1 MRFILR
7 LFPVLALLF
16 LAQCGIS
23 SKAYVSKDFKRDKH
37 ENIIIAKTNDKGFAD
52 AMVTEFLGIGIS
64 VIDRQNMDAMLK
76 EQELSQSGTIDPE
89 TAKRIGKV
97 TGADAI
103 LVLEWYGGMYPLA
116 KLRMVDAESGAIL
129 MSGIFKQ
136 TSGDAVSKT
145 TIAEDFASRIKSQ
158 L

>member
-1 MRFILR
+1 MHSSLR
-7 LFPVLALLF
+7 RLLIISALF

-23 SKAYVSKDFKRDKH
+23 SKAFVSKDFKRDKH
-37 ENIIIAKTNDKGFAD
+37 KNIIIAKTNDKGFAD
-52 AMVTEFLGIGIS
+52 AVVTEFLGIGIS

-76 EQELSQSGTIDPE
+76 EHELTQTGTIDPE
-89 TAKRIGKV
+89 TAKRIGKI

-116 KLRMVDAESGAIL
+116 KLRMIDAESGAIL

-145 TIAEDFASRIKSQ
+145 TIAEDFASRIKGQ

>member
-1 MRFILR
+1 MHSAIRGILV
-7 LFPVLALLF
+7 FSVIILAH
-16 LAQCGIS
+16 CGVS
-23 SKAYVSKDFKRDKH
+23 SKAFVSKDFKRDKH
-37 ENIIIAKTNDKGFAD
+37 KNIIIAKTNDKSFAD
-52 AMVTEFLGIGIS
+52 AIVTEFLGIGIS

-116 KLRMVDAESGAIL
+116 KLRMIDAESGAIL

-136 TSGDAVSKT
+136 TSGEAVSKS
-145 TIAEDFASRIKSQ
+145 TIAEDFASRIKGQ